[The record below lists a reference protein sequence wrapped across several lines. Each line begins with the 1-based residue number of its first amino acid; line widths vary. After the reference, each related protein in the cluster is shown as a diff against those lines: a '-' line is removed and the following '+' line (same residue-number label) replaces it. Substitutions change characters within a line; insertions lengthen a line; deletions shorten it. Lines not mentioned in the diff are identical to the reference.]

1 MCKQK
6 KTLEMP
12 KCNHKQF
19 SKPSVGLHPQVL
31 FGDRLNSDIWV
42 RHRIRESMA
51 KLRRLATNTRPS
63 TEKTEI
69 LMDKVGQMD
78 GNDSQMVRI
87 WSDEANGKMNRGR
100 VEMTVELL
108 IKNTSRM
115 GEYLVPSPRNL

>member
-1 MCKQK
+1 
-6 KTLEMP
+6 MP
-12 KCNHKQF
+12 KCNPKQF

-108 IKNTSRM
+108 IKNSSRM
-115 GEYLVPSPRNL
+115 GEYLIPSPRNS